1 MEAHNGISAQ
11 LAKEAGFPAL
21 WASGLTIAA
30 SMGVRDTNELSW
42 TQVLSIAEFMADAID
57 LPILLDGDTGFDNFN
72 NVQRL
77 VKKLEA
83 IGIAGLCLE
92 DKLFPKS
99 NSLRVLVLTFSARR

>member
-42 TQVLSIAEFMADAID
+42 TQVLSIAEF
-57 LPILLDGDTGFDNFN
+57 
-72 NVQRL
+72 Q
-77 VKKLEA
+77 
-83 IGIAGLCLE
+83 
-92 DKLFPKS
+92 
-99 NSLRVLVLTFSARR
+99 NS